1 MQCLSYMQNV
11 RSVRSFSIVKY
22 GHKNINTHYK
32 RQDTAIIIIQ
42 MRMAL

>member
-1 MQCLSYMQNV
+1 MQCLSFMQNE

-22 GHKNINTHYK
+22 GYKNRNAHYK